1 MSKKNII
8 IMIIMLLV
16 VLLVFIMAMRF
27 DSGYKIK
34 IINNTDMIV
43 TNLELKY
50 KVGTTIQ
57 SIPQVEPKKSWEY
70 TIDTSNINGENAV
83 ILTYRDNS
91 DNLYEESVIGYL
103 EKGYEGKVDVF
114 INEINENGKLEI
126 EIK

>member
-8 IMIIMLLV
+8 MIGMLLV
-16 VLLVFIMAMRF
+16 VLLVFIIAMKF
-27 DSGYKIK
+27 DSGYEIK
-34 IINNTDMIV
+34 IINNTDKIV

-50 KVGTTIQ
+50 RVGTTIQ
-57 SIPQVEPKKSWEY
+57 DIPEVESNKSLECN
-70 TIDTSNINGENAV
+70 IDTNNINGENAV

-114 INEINENGKLEI
+114 INKINENGKLEI

>member
-1 MSKKNII
+1 
-8 IMIIMLLV
+8 MLLV